1 MKIYYILLV
10 ILSVIASSCHTV
22 KEIVVRKDIP
32 AITENKLL
40 RNIDTAALDYNTLYA
55 KRIELSL
62 TDKKGSNSFRA
73 SLKIKRDSFIQ
84 ISVNAPLGIEVARM
98 LLTPD
103 SVKFADIY
111 HKKYFISDYDYFY
124 EKFDIHIGY
133 DCIQSLLTNTFFNFQ
148 TCIGTGKVKKYRLD
162 RLDNAYELSSI
173 EENALNR
180 KIRKLY
186 KKRRKNKDYI
196 LILQRILVD
205 PQIFRPLYM
214 SVEDVEEEMGVS
226 VNYKNFR
233 DFSGKQFPGTVWFEL
248 YSGDQKTSLEI
259 KFLRLEFDIPVE
271 SNFKISSKYK
281 KM

>member
-1 MKIYYILLV
+1 MKINLVILF
-10 ILSVIASSCHTV
+10 ILSVIVTSCRTV
-22 KEIVVRKDIP
+22 KEIVVKKDIP

-40 RNIDTAALDYNTLYA
+40 RNIDTAELDYNTIYA
-55 KRIELSL
+55 KRIDLSYS
-62 TDKKGSNSFRA
+62 DKKGSNNFKS

-84 ISVNAPLGIEVARM
+84 ISVNASLGIEVARI

-103 SVKFADIY
+103 SIKFADIY
-111 HKKYFISDYDYFY
+111 HKKYFISDYDYFF

-133 DCIQSLLTNTFFNFQ
+133 DCIQSILTNTFFNFQ
-148 TCIGTGKVKKYRLD
+148 NCIGIGKVKKYKLD
-162 RLDNAYELSSI
+162 RLDNAYELSTV

-186 KKRRKNKDYI
+186 KKRKKNKDYI
-196 LILQRILVD
+196 LILQRILID

-226 VNYKNFR
+226 VNYKKFEY
-233 DFSGKQFPGTVWFEL
+233 FSGKKFPETILFEL
-248 YSGDQKTSLEI
+248 FSGDQKTALEI
-259 KFLRLEFDIPVE
+259 KFQRLEFDIPVE